1 MEPFSG
7 SRASVPVWVGE
18 PPWAPPPPQEA
29 SKTLIAPKVA
39 AIAPR
44 FTQLPVLRKE
54 FVIATVV
61 SFMFGFAENSG
72 IVSLNPA
79 SFLIN

>member
-1 MEPFSG
+1 
-7 SRASVPVWVGE
+7 V
-18 PPWAPPPPQEA
+18 PPPPHDI
-29 SKTLIAPKVA
+29 SSTLIAPKLA

-44 FTQLPVLRKE
+44 FTHLPVLRKE
-54 FVIATVV
+54 FLIATVV

-72 IVSLNPA
+72 IVSLNPT